1 MPPVLEQEI
10 KPDKRKRI
18 MSDTQKRKMSDARDA
33 YWARV
38 KELKKLAPEVERLG
52 GEIEGLGDGKDIKKF
67 EPTLAREHVL
77 RKIFLK
83 KDKILEAKID
93 AATGMHMIMAD
104 GKKTYTKAPDQ
115 SAGEYLLNQLIGK
128 PVESLEVKQITKLQV
143 DI

>member
-1 MPPVLEQEI
+1 MELEQEI

-83 KDKILEAKID
+83 THYNGSSYKPITAGSKRQVGTKRYSVQTIL
-93 AATGMHMIMAD
+93 GHCR
-104 GKKTYTKAPDQ
+104 
-115 SAGEYLLNQLIGK
+115 
-128 PVESLEVKQITKLQV
+128 
-143 DI
+143 